1 MKKKR
6 ETQSGAEEIR
16 WNLADLYPDSN
27 TLERDLQE
35 AAAAA
40 EIFAKRYRGQV
51 ASLDDSGLAATLKE
65 FEALQERLARAHT
78 YTHLNW
84 CTHMDDS
91 ERGALLQKVREVGT
105 QIRQTL
111 LFFELEWVQ
120 LEDGQ
125 AEKLLESKA
134 ITPYRH
140 YLECERLTKPHVL
153 GEPEEKVLAEKALTG
168 YQAWNR
174 FFDEIVGSVR
184 FFFEDQEL
192 TQQEIL
198 AKLYSADR
206 QVRQRTAQSFTEG
219 LDRHLRELTFVFN
232 TILADKSSDDRLRHY
247 PNWLSSRNLSN
258 EISEEAVQTL
268 IESVTNR
275 YDLVARYYNLKRKL
289 LGLEELHDYDR
300 YAPLGGVETAYSWNQ
315 AKEITLKAYESF
327 HPRLGSI
334 AADFFKKRW
343 IDAPVEAG
351 KVGGAF
357 SHPAVP
363 SAHPYV
369 LLNYTGNIRDV
380 QTLAHELGHGVHQYL
395 SRQQGLLQA
404 HTPLTL
410 AETASTFGEMLVF
423 ESLMLR
429 EDNPS
434 AHLSMIVSKIDDI
447 VATVFRQVAMN
458 RFEDR
463 IHTTRRTQGELSSDH
478 FSEFWMETQQDM
490 FQGSVRLG
498 DHYRI
503 WWSYIPHFLHTPG
516 YVYAYAFG
524 ELLVLALYARYQKE
538 GETFVEKYLRLL
550 EAGGSDWPHVLLE
563 KLGIDLNDSR
573 FWQEGLSAIEQ
584 LVTKAEKLAEE
595 VDSEQLT
602 ADTNRKYFLKNDRD
616 T

>member
-1 MKKKR
+1 MNKQP
-6 ETQSGAEEIR
+6 ETQTGAEEIR

-27 TLERDLQE
+27 TLESDLQGV
-35 AAAAA
+35 AAAA
-40 EIFAKRYRGQV
+40 EDFAQRYRGQV
-51 ASLDDSGLAATLKE
+51 ASLDDSGLTATLKE
-65 FEALQERLARAHT
+65 FEALQERLVRAHT
-78 YTHLNW
+78 YSYLNW
-84 CTHMDDS
+84 CTQMDDS
-91 ERGALLQKVREVGT
+91 ERGALLQKVREVST
-105 QIRQTL
+105 QIRQKL

-120 LEDGQ
+120 LEHSQ
-125 AEKLLESKA
+125 AEKLLKSTA
-134 ITPYRH
+134 LTPYRH

-153 GEPEEKVLAEKALTG
+153 GEPEEKILSEKALTG
-168 YQAWNR
+168 SQAWNR
-174 FFDEIVGSVR
+174 FFDEIVGSAR
-184 FFFEDQEL
+184 FSFEGQEL

-198 AKLYSADR
+198 AKFYSADR
-206 QVRQRTAQSFTEG
+206 QVRQQAAQSFTEG
-219 LDRHLRELTFVFN
+219 LEHHLQELTFIFN
-232 TILADKSSDDRLRHY
+232 AILADKSSDDRLRHY

-289 LGLEELHDYDR
+289 LGLEEIHDYDR
-300 YAPLGGVETAYSWNQ
+300 YAPLGEVDTAYSWNQ

-334 AADFFKKRW
+334 AADFFKQRW
-343 IDAPVEAG
+343 IDASVEPG
-351 KVGGAF
+351 KAGGAF

-380 QTLAHELGHGVHQYL
+380 QTLAHELGHGLHQYL
-395 SRQQGLLQA
+395 SRRQGLLQA
-404 HTPLTL
+404 DTPLTL

-423 ESLMLR
+423 DRLMKQ
-429 EDNPS
+429 ETNPG

-463 IHTTRRTQGELSSDH
+463 IHTTRRTKGELSSDH
-478 FSEFWMETQQDM
+478 FSELWMKTQQDM
-490 FQGSVRLG
+490 FQGSVQLG

-524 ELLVLALYARYQKE
+524 ELLVLALYGRYQKR
-538 GETFVEKYLRLL
+538 GRGLRGKVFASSRSGWIGLAPRL
-550 EAGGSDWPHVLLE
+550 AGKAGNRSQRPPILAGGPFSH
-563 KLGIDLNDSR
+563 
-573 FWQEGLSAIEQ
+573 
-584 LVTKAEKLAEE
+584 
-595 VDSEQLT
+595 
-602 ADTNRKYFLKNDRD
+602 
-616 T
+616 

>member
-1 MKKKR
+1 LSKQP
-6 ETQSGAEEIR
+6 ETQTGAEEIR
-16 WNLADLYPDSN
+16 WNLTDLYPDSN
-27 TLERDLQE
+27 TLESDLE
-35 AAAAA
+35 GVAAAA
-40 EIFAKRYRGQV
+40 EDFAQRYRARV
-51 ASLDDSGLAATLKE
+51 ESLDDSALAVTLKE
-65 FEALQERLARAHT
+65 FEALQERLVRAHT
-78 YTHLNW
+78 YTYLNW
-84 CTHMDDS
+84 CTHLDDS
-91 ERGALLQKVREVGT
+91 ERGALLQKVREVST
-105 QIRQTL
+105 QIQQKL

-120 LEDGQ
+120 LEDSQ
-125 AEKLLESKA
+125 AEKLLKSTA

-153 GEPEEKVLAEKALTG
+153 GEPEEKILSEKALTG

-174 FFDEIVGSVR
+174 FFDEIVGSTR
-184 FFFEDQEL
+184 FSFDGQEL

-198 AKLYSADR
+198 ARLYSGDR
-206 QVRQRTAQSFTEG
+206 QVRQQAAQSFTEG
-219 LDRHLRELTFVFN
+219 LERHLRELTFVFN
-232 TILADKSSDDRLRHY
+232 TLLADKSSNDRLRHY

-275 YDLVARYYNLKRKL
+275 YDLVARYYDLKRSL

-300 YAPLGGVETAYSWNQ
+300 YAPLEEVETSYSWNQ

-334 AADFFKKRW
+334 AADFFKQQW
-343 IDAPVEAG
+343 IDAPVEPG

-380 QTLAHELGHGVHQYL
+380 QTLAHELGHGLHQYL
-395 SRQQGLLQA
+395 ARSQGLLQA
-404 HTPLTL
+404 DTPLTL

-423 ESLMLR
+423 DRLMKR

-463 IHTTRRTQGELSSDH
+463 IHTTRRTKGELSSDH
-478 FSEFWMETQQDM
+478 FSEIWMETQQDM

-538 GETFVEKYLRLL
+538 GEEFVEKYLRLL

-563 KLGIDLNDSR
+563 KLGIDLNDSL

-584 LVTKAEKLAEE
+584 LVTRAEKLAEE
-595 VDSEQLT
+595 V
-602 ADTNRKYFLKNDRD
+602 K
-616 T
+616 

>member
-1 MKKKR
+1 MNKQP
-6 ETQSGAEEIR
+6 ETQTGAEEIR

-27 TLERDLQE
+27 TLESDLQGV
-35 AAAAA
+35 AAAA
-40 EIFAKRYRGQV
+40 EDFAQRYRGQV
-51 ASLDDSGLAATLKE
+51 ASLDDSGLTATLKE
-65 FEALQERLARAHT
+65 FEALQERLVRAHT
-78 YTHLNW
+78 YSYLNW
-84 CTHMDDS
+84 CTQMDDS
-91 ERGALLQKVREVGT
+91 ERGALLQKVREVST
-105 QIRQTL
+105 QIRQKL

-120 LEDGQ
+120 LEHSQ
-125 AEKLLESKA
+125 AEKLLKSTA
-134 ITPYRH
+134 LTPYRH

-153 GEPEEKVLAEKALTG
+153 GEPEEKILSEKALTG
-168 YQAWNR
+168 SQAWNR
-174 FFDEIVGSVR
+174 FFDEIVGSAR
-184 FFFEDQEL
+184 FSFEGQEL

-198 AKLYSADR
+198 AKFYSADR
-206 QVRQRTAQSFTEG
+206 QVRQQAAQSFTEG
-219 LDRHLRELTFVFN
+219 LEHHLQELTFIFN
-232 TILADKSSDDRLRHY
+232 AILADKSSDDRLRHY

-289 LGLEELHDYDR
+289 LGLEEIHDYDR
-300 YAPLGGVETAYSWNQ
+300 YAPLGEVDTAYSWNQ

-334 AADFFKKRW
+334 AADFFKQRW
-343 IDAPVEAG
+343 IDASVEPG
-351 KVGGAF
+351 KAGGAF

-380 QTLAHELGHGVHQYL
+380 QTLAHELGHGLHQYL
-395 SRQQGLLQA
+395 SRRQGLLQA
-404 HTPLTL
+404 DTPLTL

-423 ESLMLR
+423 DRLMKQ
-429 EDNPS
+429 ETNPG

-463 IHTTRRTQGELSSDH
+463 IHTTRRTKGELSSDH
-478 FSEFWMETQQDM
+478 FSELWMKTQQDM
-490 FQGSVRLG
+490 FQGSVQLG

-524 ELLVLALYARYQKE
+524 ELLVLALYGRYQKE
-538 GETFVEKYLRLL
+538 GEDFVERYLRLL

-563 KLGIDLNDSR
+563 KLGIDLNDRR

-584 LVTKAEKLAEE
+584 LVTRAEKLAEE
-595 VDSEQLT
+595 MDSARSAL
-602 ADTNRKYFLKNDRD
+602 
-616 T
+616 

>member
-1 MKKKR
+1 MNKQLESR
-6 ETQSGAEEIR
+6 TGAEEIR
-16 WNLADLYPDSN
+16 WNLGDLYPDSK
-27 TLERDLQE
+27 TLETDLQGV
-35 AAAAA
+35 AAAA
-40 EIFAKRYRGQV
+40 EDFAQRHRGQV

-65 FEALQERLARAHT
+65 FEALQERLVRAHT
-78 YTHLNW
+78 YAHLNW

-91 ERGALLQKVREVGT
+91 ERGALLQKVREIST
-105 QIRQTL
+105 QIQQKL

-120 LEDGQ
+120 LEASQ
-125 AEKLLESKA
+125 AEKLMKSA
-134 ITPYRH
+134 AMTPYRH

-153 GEPEEKVLAEKALTG
+153 SEPEEKLLSEKALTG

-174 FFDEIVGSVR
+174 FFDEIVGSAR
-184 FFFEDQEL
+184 FSFEGQEL
-192 TQQEIL
+192 TQQGIL
-198 AKLYSADR
+198 AKFYSANR
-206 QVRQRTAQSFTEG
+206 QVRQRAAQSFTEG
-219 LDRHLRELTFVFN
+219 LERYLRELTFIFN

-275 YDLVARYYNLKRKL
+275 YDLVARYYNLKKKL
-289 LGLEELHDYDR
+289 LGLEEIHDYDR
-300 YAPLGGVETAYSWNQ
+300 YAPLEEVETSYSWNQ
-315 AKEITLKAYESF
+315 AKDITLKAYESF

-334 AADFFKKRW
+334 AADFFKHRW
-343 IDAPVEAG
+343 IDAPVEPG
-351 KVGGAF
+351 KAGGAF

-404 HTPLTL
+404 DTPLTL

-423 ESLMLR
+423 DRLMKQ
-429 EDNPS
+429 ENNPS

-463 IHTTRRTQGELSSDH
+463 IHTARRTKGELSSDH
-478 FSEFWMETQQDM
+478 FSELWMETQQDM

-524 ELLVLALYARYQKE
+524 ELLVLALYAQYQKE
-538 GETFVEKYLRLL
+538 GEDFVEKYLQLL
-550 EAGGSDWPHVLLE
+550 EAGGSDWPHVLLA
-563 KLGIDLNDSR
+563 KLGIDLKNPQ
-573 FWQEGLSAIEQ
+573 FWKEGLSAIEQ
-584 LVTKAEKLAEE
+584 LITRAEE
-595 VDSEQLT
+595 LAKEIDSEQLT
-602 ADTNRKYFLKNDRD
+602 TDS
-616 T
+616 

>member
-1 MKKKR
+1 LSKQQ
-6 ETQSGAEEIR
+6 ETRTGAEEIR
-16 WNLADLYPDSN
+16 WDLADLYPDSN
-27 TLERDLQE
+27 TLESDLE
-35 AAAAA
+35 GVAAAA
-40 EIFAKRYRGQV
+40 EDFAQRYRGQV
-51 ASLDDSGLAATLKE
+51 GSLDDSGLAATLKE
-65 FEALQERLARAHT
+65 FEALQERLVRAHT
-78 YTHLNW
+78 YTYLNW
-84 CTHMDDS
+84 CTHLDDS
-91 ERGALLQKVREVGT
+91 KRGALLQKVREVST
-105 QIRQTL
+105 QIQQKL

-125 AEKLLESKA
+125 AEKLLKSTA

-153 GEPEEKVLAEKALTG
+153 GEPEEKILSEKALTG

-174 FFDEIVGSVR
+174 FFDEIVGSQR
-184 FFFEDQEL
+184 FSFEGQQL

-206 QVRQRTAQSFTEG
+206 QARQRAAQSFTEG
-219 LDRHLRELTFVFN
+219 LEHHLRELTFVFN
-232 TILADKSSDDRLRHY
+232 TLLADKSSNDRLRHY

-268 IESVTNR
+268 IESVTDR
-275 YDLVARYYNLKRKL
+275 YDLVGRYYNLKRRL

-300 YAPLGGVETAYSWNQ
+300 YAPLEGVETSYSWDQ

-334 AADFFKKRW
+334 AADFFKQRW
-343 IDAPVEAG
+343 IDAPVEPG

-380 QTLAHELGHGVHQYL
+380 QTLAHELGHGLHQYL

-404 HTPLTL
+404 DTPLTL

-423 ESLMLR
+423 DRLMKR
-429 EDNPS
+429 EDNPR

-463 IHTTRRTQGELSSDH
+463 IHTTRRTKGELSSDH

-490 FQGSVRLG
+490 FQGSVQLG

-538 GETFVEKYLRLL
+538 GEDFVEKYLRLL

-563 KLGIDLNDSR
+563 KLGIDLNNNR

-584 LVTKAEKLAEE
+584 LVTRAEKLAEE
-595 VDSEQLT
+595 V
-602 ADTNRKYFLKNDRD
+602 K
-616 T
+616 